1 MQTQWNSP
9 PWSFV
14 TSFTNYLAPHISCN
28 KPTAVHERDDFLQLL
43 SFMIFIFIT
52 IITIIIIAVPMSY
65 FPTMIGDFHRFRESV
80 LSDFTATDGRR
91 NSANLLVIESL
102 PYQKKTSAFFFSV
115 YFSCVKSAKL
125 SHPSACQSIHQSIN
139 QSINRLPGLRLSERN
154 EAHPLLHIDKSESL
168 DWERYNS
175 AEVHVKCTRNT
186 TRKSWKH
193 PTQRKQHSSTRQQ
206 LVANQ
211 PTLLPDAENRH
222 KF

>member
-28 KPTAVHERDDFLQLL
+28 GPTAVHERDDFLQLL
-43 SFMIFIFIT
+43 SFMIFIFII

-65 FPTMIGDFHRFRESV
+65 FPTMIGDFHRFREPV

-139 QSINRLPGLRLSERN
+139 QSIDYQVYVYRNGTKRIRYCISINPNRWTGKGTT
-154 EAHPLLHIDKSESL
+154 AQ
-168 DWERYNS
+168 
-175 AEVHVKCTRNT
+175 KCTWSVRETLPAKKFKTPNT
-186 TRKSWKH
+186 TQATFIHTPAAGCKSAD
-193 PTQRKQHSSTRQQ
+193 SFTRCWES
-206 LVANQ
+206 A
-211 PTLLPDAENRH
+211 
-222 KF
+222 